1 MKLGDGNISEFQKK
15 KASGT
20 MSNDFPK
27 IDEKDEAG
35 E

>member
-27 IDEKDEAG
+27 INEKDEAG